1 MGWGR
6 MLLLGNIGQQLDLS
20 DHRKDLEELRTG
32 IGIERALREGADEM
46 IGRLRREN
54 NEIKLYLA
62 AVVRLLIAKDVVTV
76 DEIRRIVD
84 ALDVED
90 RKADGVYDGPV
101 VPES

>member
-6 MLLLGNIGQQLDLS
+6 MLLLGNVGQQLDLA
-20 DHRKDLEELRTG
+20 DHRAALDQLNSG
-32 IGIERALREGADEM
+32 ISIERAMREGADEM

-62 AVVRLLIAKDVVTV
+62 AVVRLLLAKNLVTV

-84 ALDVED
+84 ALDRED
-90 RKADGVYDGPV
+90 DKADGVYSGPV
-101 VPES
+101 VPKS

>member
-1 MGWGR
+1 